1 MSKKSQNS
9 SNDLLKTVGGIAA
22 ILIIFVVILRAAL
35 DPLYQEVGQLEA
47 RQNQAS
53 QMNAGGSTQQSDN
66 SGGGGNGGGGENV
79 NVNIG
84 GLGGLFNW
92 ALGWAWGGPG
102 WYSGPDY
109 GWWGANVWNGWS
121 NRWNGGGWNGNRWN
135 GNNNRVWDGTVNENN
150 TRNFNDAHSNQDI
163 RNDGGRD
170 SRREDQNGGREFR
183 NDGGRNQE
191 SHGGGHEGGGG
202 SHQGGGDHGRR

>member
-22 ILIIFVVILRAAL
+22 ILIVFVVILRAAL

-66 SGGGGNGGGGENV
+66 GGGGNGGGGENV
-79 NVNIG
+79 SVNIG
-84 GLGGLFNW
+84 GLGGIFNW

-121 NRWNGGGWNGNRWN
+121 NRWNGGGWNGN
-135 GNNNRVWDGTVNENN
+135 NNRVWDGTVNENN
-150 TRNFNDAHSNQDI
+150 TRNFNDTHSNQDI

-202 SHQGGGDHGRR
+202 DHGRR

>member
-1 MSKKSQNS
+1 MSKKPQNS

-47 RQNQAS
+47 RQNQTS

-66 SGGGGNGGGGENV
+66 GGGGGNEGGGENV

-121 NRWNGGGWNGNRWN
+121 NRWNGGGWN